1 MSDGESGD
9 GDELI
14 AMLFEA
20 IEEDDEEAVEE
31 ALEEGAEVD
40 SLNEDGY
47 TPLIFAA
54 ESGSATACEVLL
66 VNDADP
72 NDQMEENG
80 YTALHAA
87 AASNESDIVEML
99 LESEADPSVSGCSS
113 SSQLTERSIFIL
125 VLLFSFFLSFAH
137 VHFLRFILLM
147 SGRCVA
153 LPMCSRRCSRR
164 MVGIVADSTRGERQG
179 ARG

>member
-14 AMLFEA
+14 EMLFEA
-20 IEEDDEEAVEE
+20 IEEDNEEAVEE

-99 LESEADPSVSGCSS
+99 LESEADPSVSGCSG
-113 SSQLTERSIFIL
+113 SSQRTERSIFIL
-125 VLLFSFFLSFAH
+125 VLLFLFFLSLRMST
-137 VHFLRFILLM
+137 FLDLFFLCRVGARLY
-147 SGRCVA
+147 RCV
-153 LPMCSRRCSRR
+153 LD
-164 MVGIVADSTRGERQG
+164 VVLDEW
-179 ARG
+179 

>member
-14 AMLFEA
+14 EMLFEA
-20 IEEDDEEAVEE
+20 IEEDNEEAVEE

-99 LESEADPSVSGCSS
+99 LESEADPSVSGCSG
-113 SSQLTERSIFIL
+113 SSQRTERSIFIL
-125 VLLFSFFLSFAH
+125 VLLFSFFFIIAH
-137 VHFLRFILLM
+137 VHFLGFILLM
-147 SGRCVA
+147 SGRCAA